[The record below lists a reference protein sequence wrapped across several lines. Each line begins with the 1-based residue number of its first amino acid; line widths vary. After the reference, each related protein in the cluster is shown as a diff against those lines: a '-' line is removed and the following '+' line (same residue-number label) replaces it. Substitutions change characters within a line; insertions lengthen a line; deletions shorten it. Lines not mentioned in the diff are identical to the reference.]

1 MSHFNVEVTELNDSE
16 AHWNYARGKVA
27 QLKLMLKN
35 KKAELAR
42 EKQINQNPPSEPVAD
57 NDELRR
63 RALALAAQNRAVT
76 L

>member
-1 MSHFNVEVTELNDSE
+1 MSQFKVEITELNNTPE
-16 AHWNYARGKVA
+16 HWTYAQGKIA

-42 EKQINQNPPSEPVAD
+42 QNQIKEQSKALVE

-63 RALALAAQNRAVT
+63 RALALAAQNRVVT

>member
-1 MSHFNVEVTELNDSE
+1 MSQYKVEINELNDTPE
-16 AHWNYARGKVA
+16 HWAYAQGKIA

-42 EKQINQNPPSEPVAD
+42 QNQIKEQSKAPVE

-63 RALALAAQNRAVT
+63 RALLRATQARMVV

>member
-1 MSHFNVEVTELNDSE
+1 MSHFKVEITELNDSE

-42 EKQINQNPPSEPVAD
+42 EKQINQNQPQEAIAD
-57 NDELRR
+57 DSELRR

>member
-42 EKQINQNPPSEPVAD
+42 EKQINQSPPSEPVAD

>member
-1 MSHFNVEVTELNDSE
+1 MSQYTVEITELNNTPE
-16 AHWNYARGKVA
+16 HWTYAQGKIA

-42 EKQINQNPPSEPVAD
+42 QNQIKEQSKAPVE

-63 RALALAAQNRAVT
+63 RALVRATQARMVT

>member
-1 MSHFNVEVTELNDSE
+1 MSHYNIEVTELVDSAE
-16 AHWNYARGKVA
+16 HWDYARGKVA

-42 EKQINQNPPSEPVAD
+42 EKQINQSQPQETIQDDS
-57 NDELRR
+57 ELRR
-63 RALALAAQNRAVT
+63 RALALAAQNRVVT

>member
-1 MSHFNVEVTELNDSE
+1 MSQYKVEITELNDTPE
-16 AHWNYARGKVA
+16 HWTYAQGKIA

-42 EKQINQNPPSEPVAD
+42 QNQIKEQAKPVE

-63 RALALAAQNRAVT
+63 RALVRATQARMVT